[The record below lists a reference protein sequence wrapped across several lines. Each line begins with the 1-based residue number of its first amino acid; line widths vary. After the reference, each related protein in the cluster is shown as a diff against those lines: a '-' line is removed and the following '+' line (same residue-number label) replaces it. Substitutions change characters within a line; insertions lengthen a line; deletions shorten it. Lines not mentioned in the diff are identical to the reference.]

1 MKFHNN
7 PLETMGPE
15 TCQFTLER
23 SLCMPGVT
31 WHELLCKNL
40 GVCNGLLRNI
50 AYFQTLARLIDYR
63 GASFCLYLQNTKNC
77 RCYVISVNSETNNFG
92 TLFLFVT
99 NSVLACQGFS

>member
-23 SLCMPGVT
+23 SLCMPGA
-31 WHELLCKNL
+31 NL

-50 AYFQTLARLIDYR
+50 AYFQTLAPLIDYR
-63 GASFCLYLQNTKNC
+63 GAFFCLYLQNTKNC